1 MFLLKKN
8 INYYEP
14 NVSSDPGSDLV
25 ITSVETCREDE
36 QIRNRGVEVV
46 LENLD
51 TTQLR
56 ISPKVPPASVHR
68 RLTQKKN
75 EKRGVLSIPKE
86 NIEAAPK
93 IDTATVAIVT
103 VETEGDRVREA
114 ATTIDPATVEDG
126 RGLLMTEEKDTE
138 GTEKA

>member
-1 MFLLKKN
+1 MKTKKT
-8 INYYEP
+8 E
-14 NVSSDPGSDLV
+14 
-25 ITSVETCREDE
+25 
-36 QIRNRGVEVV
+36 
-46 LENLD
+46 
-51 TTQLR
+51 
-56 ISPKVPPASVHR
+56 

-114 ATTIDPATVEDG
+114 VTTIDPATAEDA

-138 GTEKA
+138 GTTTETIEDTTEIRTEDRVGTGHDHEEDLGTGHGKERQTGMR

>member
-1 MFLLKKN
+1 MKTKKT
-8 INYYEP
+8 E
-14 NVSSDPGSDLV
+14 
-25 ITSVETCREDE
+25 
-36 QIRNRGVEVV
+36 
-46 LENLD
+46 
-51 TTQLR
+51 
-56 ISPKVPPASVHR
+56 

-103 VETEGDRVREA
+103 VETEGVRVREA
-114 ATTIDPATVEDG
+114 ATTIDPATAEDA

-138 GTEKA
+138 GTTTETIEDTTEIHTEDRVGTGHDHEEDLGTGHGKERQTGMR